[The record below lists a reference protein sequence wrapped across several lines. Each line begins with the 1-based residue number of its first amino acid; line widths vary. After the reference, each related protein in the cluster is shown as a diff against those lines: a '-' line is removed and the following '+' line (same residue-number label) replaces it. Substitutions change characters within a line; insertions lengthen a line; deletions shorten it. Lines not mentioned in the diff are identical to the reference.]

1 MGGDTPKDGAVV
13 MPEWKQL
20 VKKPAGAFPA
30 AAIQKLGI
38 AALTLVMIGL
48 VVSSLWTDGGDDAG
62 EALPGSE
69 PGLTGAGQVAQL
81 TSRLTDLQDEQHRQ
95 QERAAAA
102 TREAEH
108 TQHADALAL
117 LLGSG
122 VQPAGV
128 SFPEGS
134 PGGQGE
140 SPDAVIGGSGGRAP
154 GAILTP
160 DEIELRERLRLEG
173 VERRARSLR
182 APALVQSS
190 REAGVTGAMAP
201 AAAPAAHTP
210 TPVAGTPG
218 GVTPPPDPMALF
230 DQITD
235 AAAGAAQAAGGG
247 APPERPP
254 WERTVPGVTGPGV
267 AGTAEAATVTTPND
281 PPGWE
286 RVYEGSVF
294 SAVLVTQLSGDFA
307 GPVQAHV
314 SIPFY
319 SADRQRIL
327 VPRGARF
334 LGTVQPVRDQNQSRL
349 AVGFHR
355 LVWPDGRWVDLAF
368 HGLNSVGEGAL
379 LDQVNRHYV
388 SMFAAAGAV
397 GVIAGLTLQGAGN
410 PYEGGRAGFQ
420 SGVSQGLG
428 QSASQILDRFLNRFP
443 SITIRAGHRLRIWL
457 TGDFLMA
464 RPAPHPERMFR

>member
-1 MGGDTPKDGAVV
+1 

-30 AAIQKLGI
+30 AAIQKVGI
-38 AALTLVMIGL
+38 GVLTLVMIGL
-48 VVSSLWTDGGDDAG
+48 VLSSLWTGDQSVDGD
-62 EALPGSE
+62 ALPGSE

-95 QERAAAA
+95 QERDAAAA
-102 TREAEH
+102 QAE
-108 TQHADALAL
+108 QADALAA
-117 LLGSG
+117 LLGG
-122 VQPAGV
+122 GAPAAGV
-128 SFPEGS
+128 SFPEVPPAGQ
-134 PGGQGE
+134 PG
-140 SPDAVIGGSGGRAP
+140 DAPAGNLPP
-154 GAILTP
+154 GAIVTP

-182 APALVQSS
+182 APAVVQSF
-190 REAGVTGAMAP
+190 REAGAAGGSAQADAP
-201 AAAPAAHTP
+201 TEQTPA
-210 TPVAGTPG
+210 PVAGTPEG
-218 GVTPPPDPMALF
+218 GIAAPDPMALLN
-230 DQITD
+230 QIT
-235 AAAGAAQAAGGG
+235 AAASAAAQAAGG
-247 APPERPP
+247 APERPP
-254 WERTVPGVTGPGV
+254 WERTVPGVTGPAV
-267 AGTAEAATVTTPND
+267 DAAANAAAVVVPND

-307 GPVQAHV
+307 GPVQAQV

-319 SADRQRIL
+319 SADRQRII

-334 LGTVQPVRDQNQSRL
+334 LGTVQPVRDQDQSRL

-355 LVWPDGRWVDLAF
+355 LVWPDGQWVDLAF
-368 HGLNSVGEGAL
+368 HGLNAVGEGAL
-379 LDQVNRHYV
+379 LDEVNRHYV

-397 GVIAGLTLQGAGN
+397 GAIAGLTLQGAGN

-428 QSASQILDRFLNRFP
+428 QSSSQILDRFLNRFP

-457 TGDFLMA
+457 TADFLMP
-464 RPAPHPERMFR
+464 RPAAHPERLFR

>member
-1 MGGDTPKDGAVV
+1 

-20 VKKPAGAFPA
+20 VKHPAGAFPA
-30 AAIQKLGI
+30 AAIQKVGI

-48 VVSSLWTDGGDDAG
+48 VLSSLWTGDSSVDG

-81 TSRLTDLQDEQHRQ
+81 TSRLTDLQDEQQRQ
-95 QERAAAA
+95 QERDAAAA
-102 TREAEH
+102 REAAQAE
-108 TQHADALAL
+108 QADALAA
-117 LLGSG
+117 LLGGGSPAAG
-122 VQPAGV
+122 VTVPEVPPAGQ
-128 SFPEGS
+128 PGDAS
-134 PGGQGE
+134 PGNL
-140 SPDAVIGGSGGRAP
+140 PP
-154 GAILTP
+154 GAIVTP

-182 APALVQSS
+182 APALVQSF
-190 REAGVTGAMAP
+190 REAAAAGGIAP
-201 AAAPAAHTP
+201 AAQTAASAAQTPA
-210 TPVAGTPG
+210 PVAGTPEG
-218 GVTPPPDPMALF
+218 AIPAPDSMALLN
-230 DQITD
+230 QITD
-235 AAAGAAQAAGGG
+235 AASAAAQAAGG
-247 APPERPP
+247 APELPP
-254 WERTVPGVTGPGV
+254 WERTVPGVTGPAV
-267 AGTAEAATVTTPND
+267 DATANAAAVVVPHD

-307 GPVQAHV
+307 GPVQAQV

-319 SADRQRIL
+319 SADRQRII

-334 LGTVQPVRDQNQSRL
+334 LGTVQPVRDQDQSRL

-355 LVWPDGRWVDLAF
+355 LVWPDGQWVDLAF
-368 HGLNSVGEGAL
+368 HGLNAVGEGAL
-379 LDQVNRHYV
+379 LDDVNRHYV

-397 GVIAGLTLQGAGN
+397 GAIAGLTLQGAGN
-410 PYEGGRAGFQ
+410 PYEGGRSGFQ

-428 QSASQILDRFLNRFP
+428 QSSSQILDRFLNRFP

-457 TGDFLMA
+457 TADFLMP
-464 RPAPHPERMFR
+464 RPAAHPERLFR

>member
-1 MGGDTPKDGAVV
+1 

-30 AAIQKLGI
+30 AAIQKVGI

-48 VVSSLWTDGGDDAG
+48 VLSSLWTGDSSFEG

-81 TSRLTDLQDEQHRQ
+81 TSRLTDLQAEQQRQ
-95 QERAAAA
+95 QERDAAAG
-102 TREAEH
+102 REAE
-108 TQHADALAL
+108 QADALAA
-117 LLGSG
+117 LLGGGAPAAG
-122 VQPAGV
+122 VTVPEVPPAGQ
-128 SFPEGS
+128 
-134 PGGQGE
+134 PG
-140 SPDAVIGGSGGRAP
+140 DAPAGNRPP
-154 GAILTP
+154 GAIVTP

-182 APALVQSS
+182 APALVQSF
-190 REAGVTGAMAP
+190 REAGAAGGIAP
-201 AAAPAAHTP
+201 AAQTPA
-210 TPVAGTPG
+210 PVAGTPEG
-218 GVTPPPDPMALF
+218 AIAAPDPMALF
-230 DQITD
+230 NQITD
-235 AAAGAAQAAGGG
+235 AASAAAGAAGG
-247 APPERPP
+247 APELPP
-254 WERTVPGVTGPGV
+254 WERTVPGVTGPAV
-267 AGTAEAATVTTPND
+267 DATADAAAVVVPHD

-307 GPVQAHV
+307 GPVQAQV

-319 SADRQRIL
+319 SADRQRII

-334 LGTVQPVRDQNQSRL
+334 LGTVQPVRDQDQSRL

-355 LVWPDGRWVDLAF
+355 LVWPDGQWVDLAF
-368 HGLNSVGEGAL
+368 HGLNAVGEGAL
-379 LDQVNRHYV
+379 LDDVNRHYV

-397 GVIAGLTLQGAGN
+397 GAIAGLTLQGAGN

-428 QSASQILDRFLNRFP
+428 QSSSQILDRFLNRFP

-457 TGDFLMA
+457 TADFLMP
-464 RPAPHPERMFR
+464 RPAAHPERLFR

>member
-1 MGGDTPKDGAVV
+1 

-30 AAIQKLGI
+30 AAIQKVGI

-48 VVSSLWTDGGDDAG
+48 VLSSLWTGDSSFEG

-81 TSRLTDLQDEQHRQ
+81 TSRLTDLQAEQQRQ
-95 QERAAAA
+95 QERDAAAA
-102 TREAEH
+102 REAAQAE
-108 TQHADALAL
+108 QADALAA
-117 LLGSG
+117 LLGGGAPAAG
-122 VQPAGV
+122 VTVPEVPPAGQ
-128 SFPEGS
+128 
-134 PGGQGE
+134 PG
-140 SPDAVIGGSGGRAP
+140 DAPAGNRPP
-154 GAILTP
+154 GAIVTP

-182 APALVQSS
+182 APALVQSF
-190 REAGVTGAMAP
+190 REAGAAGGIAP
-201 AAAPAAHTP
+201 AAQTPA
-210 TPVAGTPG
+210 PVAGTPEG
-218 GVTPPPDPMALF
+218 AIAAPDPMALF
-230 DQITD
+230 NQITD
-235 AAAGAAQAAGGG
+235 AASAAAGAAGG
-247 APPERPP
+247 APELPP
-254 WERTVPGVTGPGV
+254 WERTVPGVTGPAV
-267 AGTAEAATVTTPND
+267 DATADAAAVVVPHD

-307 GPVQAHV
+307 GPVQAQV

-319 SADRQRIL
+319 SADRQRII

-334 LGTVQPVRDQNQSRL
+334 LGTVQPVRDQDQSRL

-355 LVWPDGRWVDLAF
+355 LVWPDGQWVDLAF
-368 HGLNSVGEGAL
+368 HGLNAVGEGAL
-379 LDQVNRHYV
+379 LDDVNRHYV

-397 GVIAGLTLQGAGN
+397 GAIAGLTLQGAGN

-428 QSASQILDRFLNRFP
+428 QSSSQILDRFLNRFP

-457 TGDFLMA
+457 TADFLMP
-464 RPAPHPERMFR
+464 RPAAHPERLFR

>member
-1 MGGDTPKDGAVV
+1 

-30 AAIQKLGI
+30 AAIQKVGI
-38 AALTLVMIGL
+38 AALTFVMIGL
-48 VVSSLWTDGGDDAG
+48 VLSSLWTGDSRFEG

-81 TSRLTDLQDEQHRQ
+81 ASRLTNLQAEQQRQ
-95 QERAAAA
+95 QERDAAAA
-102 TREAEH
+102 QAAAHAE
-108 TQHADALAL
+108 QADALAV
-117 LLGSG
+117 LLGG
-122 VQPAGV
+122 AGGATAGV
-128 SFPEGS
+128 SFPEGPPAGQ
-134 PGGQGE
+134 PG
-140 SPDAVIGGSGGRAP
+140 DAPAGTLPP
-154 GAILTP
+154 GAIVTP

-182 APALVQSS
+182 APAVVQSF
-190 REAGVTGAMAP
+190 REAGAAGGIAP
-201 AAAPAAHTP
+201 AAQTPA
-210 TPVAGTPG
+210 PVAGTPEG
-218 GVTPPPDPMALF
+218 GIAAPDPMALLN
-230 DQITD
+230 QITD
-235 AAAGAAQAAGGG
+235 AASAAAQAAGG
-247 APPERPP
+247 APERPP
-254 WERTVPGVTGPGV
+254 WERTVPGVTGPAVDAAASAV
-267 AGTAEAATVTTPND
+267 AVVVPHD

-319 SADRQRIL
+319 SADRQRII

-334 LGTVQPVRDQNQSRL
+334 LGTVQPVRDQDQSRL

-355 LVWPDGRWVDLAF
+355 LVWPDGQWVDLAF
-368 HGLNSVGEGAL
+368 HGLNAVGEGAL
-379 LDQVNRHYV
+379 LDDVNRHYV

-397 GVIAGLTLQGAGN
+397 GAIAGLTLQGAGN

-428 QSASQILDRFLNRFP
+428 QSSSQILDRFLNRFP

-457 TGDFLMA
+457 TADVLMP
-464 RPAPHPERMFR
+464 RPAAHPERLFR

>member
-1 MGGDTPKDGAVV
+1 

-30 AAIQKLGI
+30 AAIQKVGI

-48 VVSSLWTDGGDDAG
+48 VLSSLWTGDSSFEG

-81 TSRLTDLQDEQHRQ
+81 TSRLTDLQAEQQRQ
-95 QERAAAA
+95 QERDAAAG
-102 TREAEH
+102 REAAQAE
-108 TQHADALAL
+108 QADALAA
-117 LLGSG
+117 LLGGGAPAAG
-122 VQPAGV
+122 VTVPEVPPAGQ
-128 SFPEGS
+128 
-134 PGGQGE
+134 PG
-140 SPDAVIGGSGGRAP
+140 DAPAGNRPP
-154 GAILTP
+154 GAIVTP

-182 APALVQSS
+182 APALVQSF
-190 REAGVTGAMAP
+190 REAGAAGGIAP
-201 AAAPAAHTP
+201 AAQTPA
-210 TPVAGTPG
+210 PVAGTPEG
-218 GVTPPPDPMALF
+218 AIAAPDPMALF
-230 DQITD
+230 NQITD
-235 AAAGAAQAAGGG
+235 AASAAAGAAGG
-247 APPERPP
+247 APELPP
-254 WERTVPGVTGPGV
+254 WERTVPGVTGPAV
-267 AGTAEAATVTTPND
+267 DATADAAAVVVPHD

-307 GPVQAHV
+307 GPVQAQV

-319 SADRQRIL
+319 SADRQRII

-334 LGTVQPVRDQNQSRL
+334 LGTVQPVRDQDQSRL

-355 LVWPDGRWVDLAF
+355 LVWPDGQWVDLAF
-368 HGLNSVGEGAL
+368 HGLNAVGEGAL
-379 LDQVNRHYV
+379 LDDVNRHYV

-397 GVIAGLTLQGAGN
+397 GAIAGLTLQGAGN

-428 QSASQILDRFLNRFP
+428 QSSSQILDRFLNRFP

-457 TGDFLMA
+457 TADFLMP
-464 RPAPHPERMFR
+464 RPAAHPERLFR